1 MHIKNEEIFINKSV
15 TIVMVLR
22 QKQKK
27 NSFLNKS
34 K

>member
-1 MHIKNEEIFINKSV
+1 MPIKNEEIFINKSV

-27 NSFLNKS
+27 TLF
-34 K
+34 